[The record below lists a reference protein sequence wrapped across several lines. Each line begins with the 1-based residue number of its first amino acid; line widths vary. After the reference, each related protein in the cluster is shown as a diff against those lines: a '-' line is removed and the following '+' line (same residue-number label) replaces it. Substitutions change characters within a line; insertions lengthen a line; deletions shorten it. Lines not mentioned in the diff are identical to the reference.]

1 METLIDLQIEN
12 RVTENLFRWLD
23 EKINFLCRWRNLFF
37 KKNISESEKELKK
50 IIETRIDIY
59 SDAQKL
65 LRREKIKNEEEIIM
79 WLQSEL
85 NKFSEL
91 KNCSGQTVLIIS
103 EIIYQIKANRI
114 YQ

>member
-1 METLIDLQIEN
+1 MEPLIDQQIEN
-12 RVTENLFRWLD
+12 PVTENLFRWLE

-37 KKNISESEKELKK
+37 KKNISESETALKK

-65 LRREKIKNEEEIIM
+65 LRREKIKNEDQIIL
-79 WLQSEL
+79 WLESEL

-91 KNCSGQTVLIIS
+91 KNCSGQTVLIIT
-103 EIIYQIKANRI
+103 EIIYNIKANRN